1 MSQHAIK
8 KASVADLLAM
18 PEDGR
23 YELIAGQIVPRDA
36 ATFEHSTAQSGI
48 AAWTT
53 HVFHRKP
60 DGPSGGWW
68 IATEAEVAY
77 PSGDC
82 YLHDVAG
89 WRRDRGHEK
98 PSGRPI
104 AIVPD
109 WVCEVL
115 SINWRND
122 TVTKFETCFQH
133 HVGHYWIADPERR
146 VLTVYRWHAEG
157 WLHVRAVTPG
167 ERARLEPFEA
177 VEFEVAVLFGDDPGP
192 EPAKIVG

>member
-53 HVFHRKP
+53 HVFHRNP

-68 IATEAEVAY
+68 IATEAEV
-77 PSGDC
+77 
-82 YLHDVAG
+82 
-89 WRRDRGHEK
+89 EK

-115 SINWRND
+115 SSNWRND